1 MMNEQKKMDK
11 TKVVR
16 KTRFTRLKKIL
27 MDRNITQTELSR
39 LTGIPAYKIS
49 LITSGR
55 TNNLYMTTAK
65 KICEVLQVN
74 LDDAFGDIV
83 NG

>member
-1 MMNEQKKMDK
+1 
-11 TKVVR
+11 
-16 KTRFTRLKKIL
+16 
-27 MDRNITQTELSR
+27 